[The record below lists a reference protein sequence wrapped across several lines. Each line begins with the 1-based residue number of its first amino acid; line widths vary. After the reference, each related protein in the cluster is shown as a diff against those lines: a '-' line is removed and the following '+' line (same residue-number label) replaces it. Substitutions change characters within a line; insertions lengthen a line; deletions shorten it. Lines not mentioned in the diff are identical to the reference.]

1 MSEIHS
7 RIVDLARNGGVSD
20 FHLSDGSPLT
30 YRAAGLLQR
39 DDLLVPQ
46 EFVLG
51 LMSGVIPDEE
61 LAAFDVNGDADFA
74 IDVDGLRFRV
84 NAFKSS
90 AGNCAILRLIPSS
103 PPSLTDLSL
112 PPVVGEVCGLR
123 NGLVLVTG
131 ATGSG
136 KSTSLAAMI
145 RHINETRQHN
155 IITIEDPIEFIHAPK
170 SCNIV
175 QRQVGKDTTS
185 FARSLR
191 GALRQDPDV
200 ILVGELRDLE
210 TIGLALTAAETG
222 HLVFATLH
230 TSSAPGAIT
239 RILDVFPV
247 EQQAQI
253 KTQLAQSLRMVLTQ
267 ALHRT
272 TDGAGRVASFEVL
285 INNTPV
291 SNLIREGKVHQLF
304 NVMQTGRNVGMVTME
319 HSMAELKRA
328 GLIPGDAV
336 VGH

>member
-20 FHLSDGSPLT
+20 FHLADGAQLM
-30 YRAAGLLQR
+30 YRRAGLLDR
-39 DDLLVPQ
+39 DNLIVPQ
-46 EFVLG
+46 DFVSTV
-51 LMSGVIPDEE
+51 MADAIPDEE
-61 LAAFDVNGDADFA
+61 RAMFDVNGDADFA
-74 IDVDGLRFRV
+74 IDLDGLRFRV

-90 AGNCAILRLIPSS
+90 SGNCAILRLIPSS
-103 PPSLTDLSL
+103 PPSLADLSL
-112 PPVVGEVCGLR
+112 PQVVAEVCGLR

-155 IITIEDPIEFIHAPK
+155 IITIEDPIEFIHAPRL
-170 SCNIV
+170 CNIV

-210 TIGLALTAAETG
+210 TISLALTAAETG

-247 EQQAQI
+247 EQQAQV
-253 KTQLAQSLRMVLTQ
+253 KTQLAQSMRMVLTQ

-285 INNTPV
+285 INNTSV
-291 SNLIREGKVHQLF
+291 SNLIREGKVHHLA

-319 HSMAELKRA
+319 HSMAELKKA

>member
-1 MSEIHS
+1 MSEILT
-7 RIVDLARNGGVSD
+7 RIVDLTNLKGVSD
-20 FHLSDGSPLT
+20 FHLADGADLR
-30 YRAAGLLQR
+30 YRSNGLLEK
-39 DDLLVPQ
+39 DSVLVGNG
-46 EFVLG
+46 FVHE
-51 LMSGVIPDEE
+51 LMSGSLNEDELTGFLE
-61 LAAFDVNGDADFA
+61 QGDADFA
-74 IDVDGLRFRV
+74 MNVGNLRFRV

-90 AGNCAILRLIPSS
+90 SGNCAIMRLIPNS
-103 PPSLTDLSL
+103 PPSIANLNLPSVVEEICSL
-112 PPVVGEVCGLR
+112 R
-123 NGLVLVTG
+123 HGLVLVTG

-155 IITIEDPIEFIHAPK
+155 IITIEDPIEFIHQPL

-210 TIGLALTAAETG
+210 TIRLALTAAETG

-239 RILDVFPV
+239 RILDVFPA

-272 TDGAGRVASFEVL
+272 LDGAGRVASFEVL

-291 SNLIREGKVHQLF
+291 SNMIREGKVHQLS
-304 NVMQTGRNVGMVTME
+304 NVMQTGRSVGMVTME
-319 HSMAELKRA
+319 HSLAELKKA
-328 GLIPGDAV
+328 GRIPSDAI

>member
-1 MSEIHS
+1 MIEINA

-20 FHLSDGSPLT
+20 FHLSDGSPLSF
-30 YRAAGLLQR
+30 RSAGLLQR
-39 DDLLVPQ
+39 DQLIVPQ
-46 EFVLG
+46 GFVFDM
-51 LMSGVIPDEE
+51 MSSAISDEDQ
-61 LAAFDVNGDADFA
+61 AAFATNGDADFA
-74 IDVDGLRFRV
+74 IELGGLRFRV

-90 AGNCAILRLIPSS
+90 KGQCAILRLIPSS
-103 PPSLTDLSL
+103 PPSLTDLNL
-112 PPVVGEVCGLR
+112 PPVVREICGLR

-145 RHINETRQHN
+145 RYINETRRHN
-155 IITIEDPIEFIHAPK
+155 IITIEDPIEFVHTPQL
-170 SCNIV
+170 CNVV

-210 TIGLALTAAETG
+210 TIALALTAAETG

-267 ALHRT
+267 MLHRT
-272 TDGAGRVASFEVL
+272 AGGTARVASFEVL
-285 INNTPV
+285 INNSPV
-291 SNLIREGKVHQLF
+291 SSLIREGKVHQLS
-304 NVMQTGRNVGMVTME
+304 NVMQTGRSVGMVTME
-319 HSMAELKRA
+319 HSITELKKA
-328 GLIPGDAV
+328 GLIQNDLFI
-336 VGH
+336 GH

>member
-1 MSEIHS
+1 MLEALD
-7 RIVDLARNGGVSD
+7 RILELANAKGVSD
-20 FHLSDGSPLT
+20 FHLADGAPLR
-30 YRAAGLLQR
+30 YRSNGLLAKDSLLIG
-39 DDLLVPQ
+39 DD
-46 EFVLG
+46 FVSQ
-51 LMSGVIPDEE
+51 LMSGSLNEEE
-61 LAAFDVNGDADFA
+61 LAGFVEQGDADFA
-74 IDVDGLRFRV
+74 ISVGNLRFRV
-84 NAFKSS
+84 NAFRSS
-90 AGNCAILRLIPSS
+90 SGNCAIMRLIPNS
-103 PPSLTDLSL
+103 PPSLMDLSL
-112 PPVVGEVCGLR
+112 PPVVAEICSLR

-145 RHINETRQHN
+145 RFINETRQHN
-155 IITIEDPIEFIHAPK
+155 IITIEDPIEFIHRPQ

-210 TIGLALTAAETG
+210 TIRLALTAAETG

-239 RILDVFPV
+239 RILDVFPA

-291 SNLIREGKVHQLF
+291 SNLIREGKVHQLS
-304 NVMQTGRNVGMVTME
+304 NVMQTGRSVGMVTME
-319 HSMAELKRA
+319 HSLAELKKA
-328 GLIPGDAV
+328 GRIPGDAV

>member
-1 MSEIHS
+1 MSDIHL
-7 RIVDLARNGGVSD
+7 RIANLAKNSGVSD
-20 FHLSDGSPLT
+20 FHITDNMPLR
-30 YRAAGLLQR
+30 YRANGLLQK
-39 DDLLVPQ
+39 DSLNTPPS
-46 EFVLG
+46 FVHS
-51 LMSGVIPDEE
+51 LMSGVISEDELE
-61 LAAFDVNGDADFA
+61 AFEINGDTDFA
-74 IDVDGLRFRV
+74 IDIEDLRFRV
-84 NAFKSS
+84 NAFKTAS
-90 AGNCAILRLIPSS
+90 GHCAILRLIPSR
-103 PPSLTDLSL
+103 PPSLVDLNL
-112 PPVVGEVCGLR
+112 PPVVSEVCGLR

-145 RHINETRQHN
+145 RHINETKQHN
-155 IITIEDPIEFIHAPK
+155 IITIEDPIEFIHEPQQ
-170 SCNIV
+170 SNIV

-239 RILDVFPV
+239 RMLDVFPV

-267 ALHRT
+267 SLHRT
-272 TDGAGRVASFEVL
+272 TDGTGRVASFEVL

-291 SNLIREGKVHQLF
+291 SNLIREGKVHQLL
-304 NVMQTGRNVGMVTME
+304 NVMQTGRNLGMVTME
-319 HSMAELKRA
+319 HSVAELKKA

>member
-1 MSEIHS
+1 MTDVLS
-7 RIVDLARNGGVSD
+7 RISELATSGGVSD
-20 FHLSDGSPLT
+20 FHLMDEAPLR
-30 YRAAGLLQR
+30 YRSSGLLVK
-39 DDLLVPQ
+39 DDLEVPSG
-46 EFVLG
+46 FVSSMIEAQL
-51 LMSGVIPDEE
+51 SPEDV
-61 LAAFDVNGDADFA
+61 AAFGQDGDTDFA
-74 IDVDGLRFRV
+74 INISDSRFRV
-84 NAFKSS
+84 NAFKSA

-103 PPSLTDLSL
+103 PPSLSDLKL
-112 PPVVGEVCGLR
+112 PAVVSSVCEQR
-123 NGLVLVTG
+123 NGLILVTG

-155 IITIEDPIEFIHAPK
+155 IITIEDPIEFIHRPAA
-170 SCNIV
+170 SNIV

-210 TIGLALTAAETG
+210 TISLALTAAETG

-272 TDGAGRVASFEVL
+272 IDGTGRVASFEVL

-291 SNLIREGKVHQLF
+291 ANLIREGKVHQLA
-304 NVMQTGRNVGMVTME
+304 NVMQTGRNIGMVTME
-319 HSMAELKRA
+319 HSLNELKKSGQIA
-328 GLIPGDAV
+328 GDAV